1 MLATMSQPDLR
12 AVPTRTLSTSDF
24 TVPREDRYFEDY
36 LPGAVYEYGYLTVT
50 EAEILE
56 FAARF
61 DPQPIHTDPGFAAA
75 GPFGGLIASGWH
87 TAALTMKM
95 LTEADIDI
103 AGGIIGAGMEELRWP
118 VPLVPGDTI
127 HVRVEIL
134 DSRASK
140 SRPAI
145 GIVRARIQALREDGM
160 AVQEM
165 IASLIVPAKP
175 A

>member
-1 MLATMSQPDLR
+1 MARYLEDLKPGQAYESR
-12 AVPTRTLSTSDF
+12 RHTITQDEIVKFA
-24 TVPREDRYFEDY
+24 RE
-36 LPGAVYEYGYLTVT
+36 
-50 EAEILE
+50 
-56 FAARF
+56 F
-61 DPQPIHTDPGFAAA
+61 DPQPFHTDPEAAKTSF
-75 GPFGGLIASGWH
+75 FGKLIASGWH